1 MAPHFSS
8 TPKSY
13 YSDSLFFLS
22 LGLHRIADERME
34 RAVLLD
40 CDIVFEA
47 DVRLLFAEFERLS
60 KENLFANSSLSKE
73 QYFPN
78 TDFGSPFYMSP
89 NELYNL
95 LSTETHTYKMR
106 KSEKHLRHGYPG
118 PNSGVVQL
126 YLTAI
131 RHARL
136 FHDKLQETA
145 IRKLTSKRLGRSR
158 LLLGYESPNLIY
170 RLDCV
175 WNRQLCTW
183 KDHGY
188 SDGFDKYFT
197 CKGRMKTYHGNCN
210 ARVPE

>member
-1 MAPHFSS
+1 I
-8 TPKSY
+8 
-13 YSDSLFFLS
+13 
-22 LGLHRIADERME
+22 G
-34 RAVLLD
+34 
-40 CDIVFEA
+40 
-47 DVRLLFAEFERLS
+47 
-60 KENLFANSSLSKE
+60 NE

-95 LSTETHTYKMR
+95 LSAETHTYKMR

-126 YLTAI
+126 HLTAI

-136 FHDKLQETA
+136 FHDKLQETG
-145 IRKLTSKRLGRSR
+145 IRKLTSKCMFKGDLGDQDFFT
-158 LLLGYESPNLIY
+158 LLGYESPNLIY

-175 WNRQLCTW
+175 WNRQLCTS